1 VVVPQPRVLESR
13 NEALSYS
20 VETVVMNLSP
30 WVEAVLR
37 LLLAVGLGAG
47 IGYQR
52 ERAGKA
58 AGMRTLILVGAGAA
72 LFTVVSIFGFGA
84 EGVDI
89 SRIAAGVVVGVGF
102 IGAGVILRGQ
112 REEEVAGLTTA
123 ATIWVTAGVGLA
135 AGAGM
140 YLVAVIAAAVILGI
154 LLLPKIRG

>member
-1 VVVPQPRVLESR
+1 
-13 NEALSYS
+13 
-20 VETVVMNLSP
+20 MSP
-30 WVEAVLR
+30 WVEAILR
-37 LLLAVGLGAG
+37 VLLAVALGAG

-58 AGMRTLILVGAGAA
+58 AGLRTLVLVGAGAA
-72 LFTVVSIFGFGA
+72 LFTVVSIFGFGT

-89 SRIAAGVVVGVGF
+89 SRVAAGVVVGVGF

-140 YLVAVIAAAVILGI
+140 YLVAVIAAATILGI
-154 LLLPKIRG
+154 LLLPKVRG

>member
-1 VVVPQPRVLESR
+1 
-13 NEALSYS
+13 
-20 VETVVMNLSP
+20 LSP
-30 WVEAVLR
+30 WLEAILR
-37 LLLAVGLGAG
+37 FLLAVALGAA
-47 IGYQR
+47 IGFQR

-58 AGMRTLILVGAGAA
+58 AGLRTHILVGSGAA
-72 LFTVVSIFGFGA
+72 LFTLVSIYGFGA

-89 SRIAAGVVVGVGF
+89 SRVAAGVVVGVGF

-123 ATIWVTAGVGLA
+123 ATIWITAAIGLA

-140 YLVAVIAAAVILGI
+140 YLLSVIATAVILGI

>member
-1 VVVPQPRVLESR
+1 
-13 NEALSYS
+13 
-20 VETVVMNLSP
+20 MSP
-30 WVEAVLR
+30 WAEAVLR
-37 LLLAVGLGAG
+37 VLLAVALGAG

-58 AGMRTLILVGAGAA
+58 AGLRTLVLVATGAA

-89 SRIAAGVVVGVGF
+89 SRVAAGVVVGVGF
-102 IGAGVILRGQ
+102 IGAGVILRG
-112 REEEVAGLTTA
+112 RSEEEVAGLTTA

-135 AGAGM
+135 AGSGL
-140 YLVAVIAAAVILGI
+140 YLVAVIAAAMIVGI

>member
-1 VVVPQPRVLESR
+1 VPPEARVLESGNEVVRR
-13 NEALSYS
+13 NVDTEA
-20 VETVVMNLSP
+20 MNLAP
-30 WVEAVLR
+30 WVEAILR
-37 LLLAVGLGAG
+37 VLLAVGLGAA

-58 AGMRTLILVGAGAA
+58 AGLRTLVLVAAGAA
-72 LFTVVSIFGFGA
+72 LFTVVSIFGFGT

-89 SRIAAGVVVGVGF
+89 SRVAAGVVVGVGF
-102 IGAGVILRGQ
+102 LGAGVILRGQ
-112 REEEVAGLTTA
+112 HEEEVAGLTTA

-140 YLVAVIAAAVILGI
+140 YLVAVVAAAIILGI